1 MLGKDNACPMSHCL
15 NSACPQPQNPDG
27 IKTCKACGSSLL
39 LQQRFYI
46 RRILGQGGFGATFLA
61 NDMTLP
67 GNPACVVKQLRP
79 SSNDR
84 SFLRMARELFQREAK
99 TLGQL
104 GDHPQVPRLLAY
116 FEEGGNFYLV
126 QEFVKGRNLQQEV
139 KKDGPFSEA
148 GIRQFLSEILPIL
161 DHIHAREVIHR
172 DIKPANIIRRDL
184 DKKLVLIDFGAVKNQ
199 VNQADAANP
208 DITALTQFAVGTPGF
223 APPEQM
229 AMRPVY
235 ASDVYSLGVTCI
247 YLLVGR
253 SPKELGYNNL
263 SGSIDWEKHVSISDH
278 LHQVLTRM
286 LELAVRDRYQTAGDA
301 LRALDMEPYLESLAG
316 GLASAPQPPAG
327 GSGNTRIQVPS
338 HQYRGGGGGRYGARD
353 RDRESSA
360 PAQRGG
366 NSRRDQAA
374 RLAETIRRQRA
385 QREAGGRGNGA
396 ASPTSDRFSSGGSGQ
411 LGAGSGH
418 GSAGGTG
425 RVSAGRSGAA
435 AARNK
440 RSALKKIDAAA
451 MLEAYEKGRRDFSR
465 HNLRQLDLQEA
476 QMETAI
482 LRECNLTRTNCRKA
496 NLQGSNFAKAI
507 LKQANFEK
515 AKLSGAFFSE
525 ADLEGADLRGAELQR
540 ANFEGASLKD
550 TNLCGAN
557 LTGAKIDAEQLEMA
571 KTNWSTVR
579 PSGKR
584 AIF

>member
-1 MLGKDNACPMSHCL
+1 MSHCL
-15 NSACPQPQNPDG
+15 NSSCPQPQNPDG
-27 IKTCKACGSSLL
+27 LKKCQACGSSLL

-46 RRILGQGGFGATFLA
+46 RKILGQGGFGATFLA

-67 GNPACVVKQLRP
+67 GHPSCVVKQLRP

-116 FEEGGNFYLV
+116 FEEGANFYLV

-148 GIRQFLSEILPIL
+148 GVRQFLSEILPIL
-161 DHIHAREVIHR
+161 EHIHAREVIHR
-172 DIKPANIIRRDL
+172 DIKPANIIRREL

-253 SPKELGYNNL
+253 SPKELGYNHL
-263 SGSIDWEKHVSISDH
+263 SGSIDWEKHVNISEH
-278 LHQVLTRM
+278 LRQVLTRM
-286 LELAVRDRYQTAGDA
+286 LELAVRDRYQTAGEA
-301 LRALDMEPYLESLAG
+301 LRALEMEPYLESLAG
-316 GLASAPQPPAG
+316 GLANAPQPPTT
-327 GSGNTRIQVPS
+327 GSGHTRIQVPNHNFRS
-338 HQYRGGGGGRYGARD
+338 SEGGGRYGGGRTRERD
-353 RDRESSA
+353 ASS
-360 PAQRGG
+360 PRGG
-366 NSRRDQAA
+366 GGSRREQAA

-385 QREAGGRGNGA
+385 QREAGGRGGVA
-396 ASPTSDRFSSGGSGQ
+396 ASGPLSDRFRAGASGQ
-411 LGAGSGH
+411 LAGSGH
-418 GSAGGTG
+418 LSPNGTG
-425 RVSAGRSGAA
+425 RVSTGGSKSPAG
-435 AARNK
+435 RNK
-440 RSALKKIDAAA
+440 RSALKKIDAAG

-476 QMETAI
+476 QMEAAI
-482 LRECNLTRTNCRKA
+482 LRECNLTRINCRKA
-496 NLQGSNFAKAI
+496 NLQSTNFAKAV

-515 AKLSGAFFSE
+515 AKLLGAFFSE

-540 ANFEGASLKD
+540 ANFEGANLKD
-550 TNLCGAN
+550 ANLCGAN
-557 LTGAKIDAEQLEMA
+557 LTGAKIREEQLEAA